1 MIYVTGDTHGDWK
14 TRLNKCSFPEQE
26 EMVKDDYVIVL
37 GDFGIWDDSDLERRN
52 LDWLNNRKFTTLFIS
67 GNHSNYDIL
76 NRFPVEKWNGGN
88 VNFIRSNVIHLRRG
102 QVFDI
107 DGTTFFTFGG
117 AASHDISDG
126 ILEIGDLKIKEW
138 SRNPNKM
145 FRINHKSWWK
155 EEMPSEEEI
164 QEGICSL
171 NDVGNKVDFILTHC
185 AASSTAAL
193 LSHGLYKPDS
203 LTDYF
208 EEIKNKV
215 EFKKWLFGHYHD
227 NKAVN
232 DKEILL
238 YDQIVRIA

>member
-1 MIYVTGDTHGDWK
+1 
-14 TRLNKCSFPEQE
+14 
-26 EMVKDDYVIVL
+26 
-37 GDFGIWDDSDLERRN
+37 
-52 LDWLNNRKFTTLFIS
+52 
-67 GNHSNYDIL
+67 
-76 NRFPVEKWNGGN
+76 
-88 VNFIRSNVIHLRRG
+88 
-102 QVFDI
+102 
-107 DGTTFFTFGG
+107 
-117 AASHDISDG
+117 
-126 ILEIGDLKIKEW
+126 
-138 SRNPNKM
+138 M

-155 EEMPSEEEI
+155 EELPSEEEM
-164 QEGICSL
+164 QEGIYNL
-171 NDVGNKVDFILTHC
+171 NDSGNKVDFIFTHC

>member
-1 MIYVTGDTHGDWK
+1 MIYVTGDTHGNWK
-14 TRLNKCSFPEQE
+14 LRLNKYAFPEQK
-26 EMVKDDYVIVL
+26 EMTKNDYVIVL

-76 NRFPVEKWNGGN
+76 NRFPVEKWNGGS

-107 DGTTFFTFGG
+107 DGITFFTFGG

-138 SRNPNKM
+138 SKNPNKM

-185 AASSTAAL
+185 AASSTVAL
-193 LSHGLYKPDS
+193 LSHGLYKPDT

-208 EEIKNKV
+208 EKIKSKV

-227 NKAVN
+227 NKTIN

>member
-26 EMVKDDYVIVL
+26 EMTKDDYVIVL
-37 GDFGIWDDSDLERRN
+37 GDFGIWDDSDRERRN
-52 LDWLNNRKFTTLFIS
+52 LDWLNNRNFTTLFIS

-76 NRFPVEKWNGGN
+76 NRLPVEKWNGGN

-102 QVFDI
+102 QVFNI

-117 AASHDISDG
+117 ATSHDISDG
-126 ILEIGDLKIKEW
+126 ILEIGDLRIKEW
-138 SRNPNKM
+138 SKNPNKM
-145 FRINHKSWWK
+145 FRVNHKTWWK
-155 EEMPSEEEI
+155 EELPSKEEM
-164 QEGICSL
+164 QEGIDNL
-171 NDVGNKVDFILTHC
+171 NDAGNKVDFIFTHC

-193 LSHGLYKPDS
+193 LSHGLYKPDT

>member
-1 MIYVTGDTHGDWK
+1 MIYVTGDTHGNWK
-14 TRLNKCSFPEQE
+14 LRLNKYAFPEQK
-26 EMVKDDYVIVL
+26 EMTKNDYVIVL

-76 NRFPVEKWNGGN
+76 NRLPVEKWNGGS

-107 DGTTFFTFGG
+107 DGITFFTFGG

-138 SRNPNKM
+138 SKNPNKM

-185 AASSTAAL
+185 AASSTVAL
-193 LSHGLYKPDS
+193 LSHGLYKPDT

-208 EEIKNKV
+208 EKIKSKV

-227 NKAVN
+227 NKTIN

>member
-1 MIYVTGDTHGDWK
+1 MIYVTGDTHGNWK
-14 TRLNKCSFPEQE
+14 SRLNGYAFPEQKQ
-26 EMVKDDYVIVL
+26 MTKDDYVIIL
-37 GDFGIWDDSDLERRN
+37 GDFGIWDDSDRERRN
-52 LDWLNNRKFTTLFIS
+52 LDWLNNRNFTTLFIS

-76 NRFPVEKWNGGN
+76 NALPVKQWNGGN

-102 QVFDI
+102 QIFNI
-107 DGTTFFTFGG
+107 DETTFFTFGG
-117 AASHDISDG
+117 ASSHDISDG
-126 ILEIGDLKIKEW
+126 ILEIGNPRIKEW
-138 SRNPNKM
+138 SKDPNKM

-155 EEMPSEEEI
+155 EELPSEEET
-164 QEGICSL
+164 QEGIYNL
-171 NDVGNKVDFILTHC
+171 NDAGNKVDFIFTHC